1 VATPAEVVAAIDHV
15 LRYKPDW
22 RGTLNDADFNALN
35 EMYQRAKHH
44 PEEWLMNHDLPTE
57 IDDKYLGA
65 LRLDNPDLFKK
76 GFLVDPPGQPP
87 TTQPAGVDSPPGT
100 PGQTPPGQTPA
111 PADDGF
117 SGKAAEASKLVDDAL
132 AKNKTALNEADE
144 ELVDAVL
151 GAKTGSEEGKAQ
163 LLALQNGLVDQIHKL
178 GPTLDTPA
186 GQQQLNDYLQGKTQ
200 EILGIVKSSGMDAQS
215 KAEVLDALSQRYE
228 AVKDSS
234 GSGTGSS
241 DPAAAGGA
249 GQTGG
254 GTTSSAPSGP
264 ADPGS
269 ASPAL
274 ASDPLLNGL
283 ASDPLMGGLGALAGP
298 AMGALSGLPGAM
310 GSMMPGMGGLGGGGL
325 PLGDLGG
332 AIGGA
337 IKEATAHPEDPAAA
351 RADDPLAKGKDG
363 SESSSTTDEHSHDD
377 DSAAKGDKG
386 DPAKDTAAA
395 KPADGEQP
403 PPVAA
408 QAGQV
413 PPAQPGPDV
422 SVKLPDGSTVIADN
436 PQLAHVGR
444 LVLEGASVDDAAGQA
459 QVSVLPAGAPVTA
472 PVSPSQLRFG
482 DYAQFTD
489 HRVMALGGG
498 KVWSEGQVTPVDQ
511 MPTGPNFLGWARPQV
526 QTAPAPTVLAG
537 AH

>member
-1 VATPAEVVAAIDHV
+1 
-15 LRYKPDW
+15 
-22 RGTLNDADFNALN
+22 
-35 EMYQRAKHH
+35 
-44 PEEWLMNHDLPTE
+44 
-57 IDDKYLGA
+57 
-65 LRLDNPDLFKK
+65 
-76 GFLVDPPGQPP
+76 
-87 TTQPAGVDSPPGT
+87 
-100 PGQTPPGQTPA
+100 
-111 PADDGF
+111 
-117 SGKAAEASKLVDDAL
+117 
-132 AKNKTALNEADE
+132 
-144 ELVDAVL
+144 
-151 GAKTGSEEGKAQ
+151 
-163 LLALQNGLVDQIHKL
+163 
-178 GPTLDTPA
+178 LDTPA

-215 KAEVLDALSQRYE
+215 KAEVLDALTQRYD

-234 GSGTGSS
+234 GSGEKSA

-254 GTTSSAPSGP
+254 GTTGSASAGS

-274 ASDPLLNGL
+274 PSDPLLNGL
-283 ASDPLMGGLGALAGP
+283 ASDPLMGGLGSLAGP

-310 GSMMPGMGGLGGGGL
+310 GSMMPGMGGLGGGGM

-337 IKEATAHPEDPAAA
+337 IKEATAHPDDPTRA
-351 RADDPLAKGKDG
+351 REDDPLAKGKNG
-363 SESSSTTDEHSHDD
+363 SESSSASDDRSHDGD
-377 DSAAKGDKG
+377 AAAKGDKS
-386 DPAKDTAAA
+386 DPAKDAAAA
-395 KPADGEQP
+395 KPAGGEQP

-408 QAGQV
+408 AAGQV

-422 SVKLPDGSTVIADN
+422 SVKLPDGSTVVADS

-444 LVLEGASVDDAAGQA
+444 LVLGGASFDDAAGQA
-459 QVSVLPAGAPVTA
+459 QISVLPAGAPVTE

-498 KVWSEGQVTPVDQ
+498 KVWSEGQVTAVDQ
-511 MPTGPNFLGWARPQV
+511 MPTGPNFLGWARPKV
-526 QTAPAPTVLAG
+526 QTAPATVLAG